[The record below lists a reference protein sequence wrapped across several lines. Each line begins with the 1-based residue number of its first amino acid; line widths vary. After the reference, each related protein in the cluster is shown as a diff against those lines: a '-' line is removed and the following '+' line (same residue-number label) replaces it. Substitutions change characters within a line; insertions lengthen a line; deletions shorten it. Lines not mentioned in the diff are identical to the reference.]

1 MTAPVIHF
9 DGVGLTYAGPPPVEA
24 LRPADLTVHKGEYAT
39 VVGPSGSGKS
49 TFLNIV
55 GLLDRPTVGSYT
67 LDGIEVGSLDEAGR
81 SAIRGRRIG
90 FVFQAFHLLPYRSA
104 LDNVA
109 LGQLYSGHPKGR
121 RLAAARDAL
130 DRVGMSHRA
139 YATPTTLSGGERQ
152 RVAIARAMVNEP
164 SLLLCDEPTGNLDSA
179 TTEDIMALFHR
190 LHEEKHTIVIVT
202 HDPSIAARCP
212 RAIRISDG
220 KILADGVG
228 ADVARGAAT
237 VSVPAAVET
246 AVEKSA

>member
-1 MTAPVIHF
+1 MTSPVIHF

-24 LRPADLTVHKGEYAT
+24 LRPADLTVHQGEYAT

-67 LDGIEVGSLDEAGR
+67 LDGVDVGSLDEAGR

-109 LGQLYSGHPKGR
+109 LGQLYSGHPKAR

-179 TTEDIMALFHR
+179 TAATVLELLDDVHAAGYTIM
-190 LHEEKHTIVIVT
+190 VIT
-202 HDPSIAARCP
+202 HDPNVAARGQ
-212 RAIRISDG
+212 RVITIRDG
-220 KILADGVG
+220 SLHG
-228 ADVARGAAT
+228 
-237 VSVPAAVET
+237 
-246 AVEKSA
+246 

>member
-1 MTAPVIHF
+1 MPAR
-9 DGVGLTYAGPPPVEA
+9 
-24 LRPADLTVHKGEYAT
+24 LRSRHCARPTTIDKGEYAT

-67 LDGIEVGSLDEAGR
+67 LDGVDVGSLDEAGR

-109 LGQLYSGHPKGR
+109 LGQLYSGHPKAR

-179 TTEDIMALFHR
+179 TAATVLELLDDVHAAGYTIM
-190 LHEEKHTIVIVT
+190 VIT
-202 HDPSIAARCP
+202 HDPNVAARGQ
-212 RAIRISDG
+212 RVITIRDG
-220 KILADGVG
+220 SLHG
-228 ADVARGAAT
+228 
-237 VSVPAAVET
+237 
-246 AVEKSA
+246 